1 MARPLRVGTG
11 HLSFLFGVSLEL
23 IMFKSVDARVDFPEM
38 ERDILQWWEENDIAK
53 K

>member
-1 MARPLRVGTG
+1 
-11 HLSFLFGVSLEL
+11 
-23 IMFKSVDARVDFPEM
+23 MFKSVDARVDFPEM